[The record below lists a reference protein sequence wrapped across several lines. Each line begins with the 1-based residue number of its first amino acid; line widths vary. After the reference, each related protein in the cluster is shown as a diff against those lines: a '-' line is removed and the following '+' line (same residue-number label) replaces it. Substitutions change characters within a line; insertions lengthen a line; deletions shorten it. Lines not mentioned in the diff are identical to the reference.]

1 MVSEKFLLA
10 KGKAGMGNRF
20 LALLDS
26 ILYAQLTNR
35 KIFVD
40 WSDEVYSNNRSNV
53 FPEFFNLHNVTQASE
68 IPSTESVY
76 PSFWKN
82 SLDKSVNE
90 VLLSYE
96 SPNDLRYNNPKIWAK
111 YTTNMSRIDYSE
123 DILIRWSYVIETYK
137 LRRHFLGDFAYLQNL
152 SNETILK
159 KIIRE
164 NLSLQPNIEAIIKKT
179 VDSSFEDIVIGV
191 HVRYTDRKTS
201 KNPYFKFVD
210 KILEKH
216 PKSLIFLA
224 TDNPAVE
231 DSFREKYTNVLVTD
245 KWYPASG
252 SSLHQNPECPDRF
265 ENGVQA
271 LIDIYLLSKCNYL
284 IYNKA
289 STFGVV
295 AKLISDIPET
305 NTIDTSEYTLKG
317 KVKNLIA
324 WFREKTVLS

>member
-1 MVSEKFLLA
+1 MVSEKFLVV

-20 LALLDS
+20 LSLLDS

-35 KIFVD
+35 KIVVD

-53 FPEFFNLHNVTQASE
+53 FPDFFNLHHVTQASE
-68 IPSTESVY
+68 IPSTQSVY

-96 SPNDLRYNNPKIWAK
+96 SPDDLRYNSPKIWSK

-123 DILIRWSYVIETYK
+123 DVLIRWSYVTETYK
-137 LRRHFLGDFAYLQNL
+137 LRRHLLGDFAYLQRL

-164 NLSLQPNIEAIIKKT
+164 NLSLQPNIETIIKKT
-179 VDSSFEDIVIGV
+179 VDNSFEDIVIGV

-201 KNPYFKFVD
+201 KNLYLKFVD

-231 DSFREKYTNVLVTD
+231 DFFREKYTNILVTD

-284 IYNKA
+284 IYNKT

-295 AKLISDIPET
+295 AKLISDIPEA
-305 NTIDTSEYTLKG
+305 NTIDTSQYSLKG

-324 WFREKTVLS
+324 WLREKTVLS